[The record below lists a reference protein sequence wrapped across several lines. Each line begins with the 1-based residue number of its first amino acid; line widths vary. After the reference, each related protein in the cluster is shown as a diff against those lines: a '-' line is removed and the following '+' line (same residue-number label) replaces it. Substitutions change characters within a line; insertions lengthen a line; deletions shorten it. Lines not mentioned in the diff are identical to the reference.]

1 MPKPRNIYRYD
12 SNKKLIKKYK
22 TMLECGN
29 DIFMAP
35 NTVKYYAE
43 NKVMDINR
51 EYLRFEIIKTK

>member
-1 MPKPRNIYRYD
+1 MHNPRIIYRYD

-29 DIFMAP
+29 DICMAP

-51 EYLRFEIIKTK
+51 EYLRFNPIK